1 MNVLDIENLT
11 IRFGGLT
18 AVKDVSFGVKEGE
31 IFSVIGPNGA
41 GKTTV
46 FNAITGIYDP
56 TTGHVKFNGKAVSR
70 PLTWAVLAVAGLIG
84 LLTGI
89 AVSLFSADINLM
101 WKAAVVRPYQV
112 SLAAP
117 KHKGGTS
124 TRPFSI
130 ANIIPLAIDYIHNR
144 PTVEPGLRGTWRLVA
159 ADSEPLLGP
168 RKTLDEVDQVATAVR
183 KHWFDENEP
192 LPEGVDAKK
201 VKAAR
206 DAGSSRFWTG
216 LVLFVAGTAIGFA
229 GAMAVWNRSR
239 RTTDVICRHGIA
251 RTFQNIRLF
260 HNMTVLE
267 NVAVGMDRKFSGN
280 VLGAILRLPFFT
292 KNERDCMSEGRSLLK
307 FVGID
312 HRAGDLAKNLPYGDQ
327 RRLEIARALATKPKL
342 LLLDEPAAGMNPAE
356 SEDLMELIRKIRDSG
371 ITVVLIEHH
380 MKLVMGISDRMAVL
394 EYGQKIAEGTPAEVR
409 ANPKVIEAYL
419 GKEEVS

>member
-18 AVKDVSFGVKEGE
+18 AVKDVTFGVKEGE

-56 TTGHVKFNGKAVSR
+56 TSGHVKFNGKAVSL
-70 PLTWAVLAVAGLIG
+70 PLTWLVLAVAGLIG

-89 AVSLFSADINLM
+89 AASLFSTDINLM
-101 WKAAVVRPYQV
+101 WKAAVVRPYQI

-117 KHKGGTS
+117 KKDGKS

-130 ANIIPLAIDYIHNR
+130 ANIIPRAIDYIGNR
-144 PTVEPGLRGTWRLVA
+144 PTIEPGLRGSWRVVA
-159 ADSEPLLGP
+159 ADSDILFP
-168 RKTLDEVDQVATAVR
+168 RAKSMDEAEQLVESVK
-183 KHWFDENEP
+183 KHWDNESEP
-192 LPEGVDAKK
+192 LPAGIDAEK
-201 VKAAR
+201 VKQAR
-206 DAGSSRFWTG
+206 SAGRSRFWTG
-216 LVLFVAGTAIGFA
+216 TFLLIAGTAVGFA
-229 GAMAVWNRSR
+229 GALAVWSRSR

-280 VLGAILRLPFFT
+280 FLGAILRLPFFS
-292 KNERDCMSEGRSLLK
+292 KNEQQCMREGRRLLE
-307 FVGID
+307 FVGIEE
-312 HRAGDLAKNLPYGDQ
+312 RSGNLAKNLPYGDQ
-327 RRLEIARALATKPKL
+327 RRLEIARALATSPKL
-342 LLLDEPAAGMNPAE
+342 LLLDEPAAGMNPSE

-371 ITVVLIEHH
+371 VTVVLIEHH

-419 GKEEVS
+419 GKEDVS